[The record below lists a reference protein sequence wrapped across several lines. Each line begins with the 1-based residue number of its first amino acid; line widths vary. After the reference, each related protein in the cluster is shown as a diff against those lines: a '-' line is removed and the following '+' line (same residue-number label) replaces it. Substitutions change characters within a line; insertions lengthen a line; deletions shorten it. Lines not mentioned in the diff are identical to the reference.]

1 MRALSRIAE
10 SPQGHRPRSFSTIC
24 ILLLFILVFTECEST
39 ATNTIR
45 EVDFK
50 NFVYPWDDPEA
61 DSDNHTTWFWT
72 QLPTETRVRLRNGKH
87 RFTVPEGPS
96 VAPTLN
102 YWFVEYGHLDGH
114 VEAAAVALNY
124 SPGGSMSWDYLF
136 VYEMARGRLQLLA
149 RLRSGSRSSGGL
161 LRTSFN
167 QGALVLD
174 FADADKRSGDC
185 CSDGYIRVRYRWHDG
200 HFSEEGPRGK
210 GDLNE

>member
-1 MRALSRIAE
+1 MTPSLKRNVA
-10 SPQGHRPRSFSTIC
+10 RPFSTIC
-24 ILLLFILVFTECEST
+24 SLLLFLLVFTQRGST

-50 NFVYPWDDPEA
+50 NFVYSWDDPEA

-72 QLPTETRVRLRNGKH
+72 QLPTETKVRLKNGQH
-87 RFTVPEGPS
+87 RFTVPKGS
-96 VAPTLN
+96 AVAPTLR
-102 YWFVEYGHLDGH
+102 YWSVEYGRLDGAGAE
-114 VEAAAVALNY
+114 VAAVAVNY
-124 SPGGSMSWDYLF
+124 SPGGTMNWDYLY
-136 VYEMARGRLQLLA
+136 VYELARGRLKLLA

-185 CSDGYIRVRYRWHDG
+185 CSD
-200 HFSEEGPRGK
+200 
-210 GDLNE
+210 

>member
-1 MRALSRIAE
+1 MTPSLKRDVA
-10 SPQGHRPRSFSTIC
+10 RSFSTIC
-24 ILLLFILVFTECEST
+24 ILLLFILVFTEREST

-45 EVDFK
+45 EVDFR
-50 NFVYPWDDPEA
+50 NSVYPWDDPEA

-72 QLPTETRVRLRNGKH
+72 QLPTETKVRLRNGEH
-87 RFTVPEGPS
+87 RFTVPETPS
-96 VAPTLN
+96 VSPAVR
-102 YWFVEYGHLDGH
+102 YRFVEYGHLEGSGI
-114 VEAAAVALNY
+114 EAAAVVLNY
-124 SPGGSMSWDYLF
+124 TTGGTMNWDYLY
-136 VYEMARGRLQLLA
+136 VYQLASGRLKLLG

-161 LRTSFN
+161 IRASFD

-200 HFSEEGPRGK
+200 HFGEEGPREK